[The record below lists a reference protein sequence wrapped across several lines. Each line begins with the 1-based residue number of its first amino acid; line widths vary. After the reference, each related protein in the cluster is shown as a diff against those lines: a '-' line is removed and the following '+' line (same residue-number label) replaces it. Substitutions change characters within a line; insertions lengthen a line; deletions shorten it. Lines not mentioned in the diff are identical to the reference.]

1 MDLQMPIM
9 DGYEASTAI
18 RAGNAGFNIPI
29 IAITADVTDGA
40 ERRVKEVGMD
50 IYMTKPVN
58 QDLLYKAV
66 CRLNE
71 KNLKSV

>member
-1 MDLQMPIM
+1 MPIM
-9 DGYEASTAI
+9 DGYEASSAI
-18 RAGNAGFNIPI
+18 REGNAGFNNKNIPI

-58 QDLLYKAV
+58 QD
-66 CRLNE
+66 
-71 KNLKSV
+71 